1 MIVLNMFKKYKNAR
15 YKLTPLRLI
24 FPASVKIDTEQIFTI
39 YRELSDVKNLP

>member
-24 FPASVKIDTEQIFTI
+24 FPASVKIETEQIFTI
-39 YRELSDVKNLP
+39 YRVMSKISHKQ